1 MLMKSFTYSTVV
13 LSHVIAINFLYSS
26 FLQHLHQARQRFHLK
41 QPQLLTW
48 NLTNPSTEQLILITF
63 LIILN
68 GMKRLDVGKVTKNK
82 LALEQPDSYELF

>member
-1 MLMKSFTYSTVV
+1 
-13 LSHVIAINFLYSS
+13 
-26 FLQHLHQARQRFHLK
+26 
-41 QPQLLTW
+41 
-48 NLTNPSTEQLILITF
+48 LILITF